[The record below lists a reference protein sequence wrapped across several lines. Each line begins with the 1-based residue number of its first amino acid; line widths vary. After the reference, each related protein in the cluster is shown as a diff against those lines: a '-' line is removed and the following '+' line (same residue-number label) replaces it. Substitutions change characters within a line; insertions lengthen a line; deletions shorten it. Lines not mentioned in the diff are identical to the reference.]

1 MIRSRHAIPAHIEK
15 ARTLVT
21 VAGDPKMCIKC
32 AGQYD
37 CYNFPMEHK
46 NIILVGLMGVGKTTV
61 GKALAKRL
69 GWRFL
74 DTDQEIEAKTGVSIP
89 VIFEIEGEDGFRNR
103 EARALGDVIHLENA
117 VIATGG
123 GIVLREDNRAQ
134 LLRSGLVVYLN
145 ASPERL
151 IERLRHDRSRPLLQ
165 VPDPLARLHELQVQ
179 RDPYYRHVADLVV
192 DVDRLGVSGILRLI
206 HDELAKRCK
215 N

>member
-1 MIRSRHAIPAHIEK
+1 MGAI
-15 ARTLVT
+15 
-21 VAGDPKMCIKC
+21 AGDPNDAAIRVR
-32 AGQYD
+32 GNTG

-46 NIILVGLMGVGKTTV
+46 NIILVGLMGVGKTTI

-103 EARALGDVIHLENA
+103 EARVLDDVVHLENA

-151 IERLRHDRSRPLLQ
+151 IERLRHDRSRPLLR
-165 VPDPLARLHELQVQ
+165 VPDPLARLHELKVQ
-179 RDPYYRHVADLVV
+179 RDLYYRQVADLVV
-192 DVDRLGVSGILRLI
+192 DVDRLGVSGILRLVLN
-206 HDELAKRCK
+206 ELARRCA

>member
-1 MIRSRHAIPAHIEK
+1 
-15 ARTLVT
+15 
-21 VAGDPKMCIKC
+21 
-32 AGQYD
+32 
-37 CYNFPMEHK
+37 MEHK
-46 NIILVGLMGVGKTTV
+46 NIILVGLMGVGKTTI

-103 EARALGDVIHLENA
+103 EARVLDDVVHLENA

-151 IERLRHDRSRPLLQ
+151 IERLRHDRSRPLLR
-165 VPDPLARLHELQVQ
+165 VPDPLARLHELKVQ
-179 RDPYYRHVADLVV
+179 RDLYYRQVADLVV
-192 DVDRLGVSGILRLI
+192 DVDRLGVSGILRLVLN
-206 HDELAKRCK
+206 ELARRCA